1 VTVHAQAADAARGAS
16 TIVLAVKPQVMKAVC
31 GEIADAVA
39 TTRPLVVSIAAGIRL
54 EQFARWLGANVP
66 VVRAMPNTP
75 ALIGAGA
82 SGLVANAVVTP
93 EQRERAANLL
103 GAAGIAAW
111 IDREDL
117 MDTVTAL
124 SGSGPAYFFLLVE
137 ALVDAAVAQGLPRDV
152 ARALAAQTC
161 LGAGRM
167 LVEDGEAPA
176 TLRERHLARR
186 HDGRRARR
194 IRRGRF
200 ARARRQGRRRSDETR
215 WRTVRAVRLSS
226 GVIVAVAAPTYN
238 RHFVP
243 FERHRHAMG
252 YFAQAAQ
259 ILLDCLFGIAI
270 FLLVLR
276 VLLQVARANFY
287 NPVCQF
293 LYKTTNPVLMPL
305 RKLIPGWRNI
315 DIGRCCSR
323 GCSARSSSRSSMR
336 CSASGSACSGSR

>member
-1 VTVHAQAADAARGAS
+1 MTHPESSSAHYGSMAFIGGGNMARSLIGALVRHGVDATTIAVAEPNETSRAALARDFGVTVHAQAADAARGAS

-176 TLRERHLARR
+176 TLRERVTSPAGTTAAALDAFAAG
-186 HDGRRARR
+186 DL
-194 IRRGRF
+194 RGLV
-200 ARARRQGRRRSDETR
+200 AK
-215 WRTVRAVRLSS
+215 
-226 GVIVAVAAPTYN
+226 AVAAATK
-238 RHFVP
+238 RGG
-243 FERHRHAMG
+243 ELS
-252 YFAQAAQ
+252 AQF
-259 ILLDCLFGIAI
+259 D
-270 FLLVLR
+270 
-276 VLLQVARANFY
+276 
-287 NPVCQF
+287 
-293 LYKTTNPVLMPL
+293 
-305 RKLIPGWRNI
+305 
-315 DIGRCCSR
+315 
-323 GCSARSSSRSSMR
+323 
-336 CSASGSACSGSR
+336 